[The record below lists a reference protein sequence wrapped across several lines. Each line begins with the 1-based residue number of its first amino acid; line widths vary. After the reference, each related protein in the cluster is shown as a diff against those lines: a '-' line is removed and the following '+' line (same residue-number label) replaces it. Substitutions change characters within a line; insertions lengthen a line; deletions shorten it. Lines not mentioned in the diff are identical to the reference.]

1 MWSFV
6 ITTKN
11 LNIHTI
17 CPNNSESEN
26 LAYKVYCVNQ
36 KYTGMVIDKFL
47 IIKNLY
53 AYIIVTCFT
62 ALNLSWTVQAAVC
75 NEEVDLNE
83 YGQRDV

>member
-11 LNIHTI
+11 LNIYTI

-53 AYIIVTCFT
+53 TYTMVTC
-62 ALNLSWTVQAAVC
+62 LAA
-75 NEEVDLNE
+75 
-83 YGQRDV
+83 